1 MNAVVILDADF
12 LSAFL
17 KIERLPLLLT
27 FYQVQRLSV
36 PSAVY
41 RELAVTS
48 LLPSLLVIPW
58 IGVEDPTLER
68 LQSVANDEAFAVLG
82 AGEQAAIALA
92 LDRPGA
98 VLLSNDRQVQR
109 LATGR
114 GVIVINIPAF
124 LLACKLTGVLD
135 RVALAEIT
143 AALQAKDHYGFPR
156 DVLKL
161 APRLIYV
168 AGPDRP
174 TGGLRLRS
182 ATRGAPARRRP
193 ARSLHSHAHA
203 TPCLQNRTRAAV
215 HACRPAA

>member
-1 MNAVVILDADF
+1 VSAVVILDADF

-27 FYQVQRLSV
+27 FYQIERFYV

-48 LLPSLLVIPW
+48 LLPSLLAIPW
-58 IGVEDPTLER
+58 IGIKDPTPAR
-68 LQSVANDEAFAVLG
+68 LQSVVGDEAFGVLG

-92 LDRPGA
+92 LDHPGS

-114 GVIVINIPAF
+114 GVTVINIPAF
-124 LLACKLTGVLD
+124 LLACKLAGVLD
-135 RVALAEIT
+135 RAALAEIT
-143 AALQAKDHYGFPR
+143 AALQTKDYYGFRR

-161 APRLIYV
+161 LL
-168 AGPDRP
+168 D
-174 TGGLRLRS
+174 
-182 ATRGAPARRRP
+182 
-193 ARSLHSHAHA
+193 
-203 TPCLQNRTRAAV
+203 
-215 HACRPAA
+215 